1 MSIGLTVIFRYESE
15 YTDVVPNRK
24 SGGQLGEPQTSIDSN
39 PVADAEQKQARGEKT
54 AENIRYGQTISE
66 EGMGGQT
73 TTSTGQASQEGYGR
87 AAGSTEDNIDATQE
101 RREQGYGGEKDMNR
115 EIGA

>member
-1 MSIGLTVIFRYESE
+1 M
-15 YTDVVPNRK
+15 PNKK
-24 SGGQLGEPQTSIDSN
+24 SGGQLGEPQTSVDSN
-39 PVADAEQKQARGEKT
+39 PKVNAQQKQARGEKT

-73 TTSTGQASQEGYGR
+73 TTTTGQATQEGYGR
-87 AAGSTEDNIDATQE
+87 TSGVAEGSIDAAQE
-101 RREQGYGGEKDMNR
+101 RREQGYGGENDMNR